1 MDTPLCVFLLAFLK
15 TANGCLQQIPFVNGS
30 LSESI
35 MEAET
40 ALAWVSLC
48 NRAAS
53 VLLFVCLHLDVYGKQ
68 HVLLL
73 QSGVLLTDVC
83 LQDGFR
89 QKMKRRL
96 FDSKT
101 V

>member
-1 MDTPLCVFLLAFLK
+1 
-15 TANGCLQQIPFVNGS
+15 
-30 LSESI
+30 

-53 VLLFVCLHLDVYGKQ
+53 VLLFVCLHLGVYGKQ

-73 QSGVLLTDVC
+73 QSGAAD
-83 LQDGFR
+83 
-89 QKMKRRL
+89 
-96 FDSKT
+96 
-101 V
+101 